1 MLTTN
6 LKYIIINSTI
16 GRKEKKVLK
25 KNERKQELLKI
36 AYNMFLTKGYDNTS
50 IDDIINEA
58 QIAKGTYYYYFE
70 SKEATLEEVIN
81 MMINE
86 EIEIAKNFLN
96 MPISI
101 PEKLVGIITSL
112 KPKMDEEE
120 IQNTLNKEENIIMH
134 EKINNRVIEEAIPL
148 LEQVIIEGI
157 EKNIFKCNHI
167 KERLKMLLIMSN
179 ELFDNNNFNLN
190 NIEVFIDT
198 AEKMLGAKEG
208 TLEFIKM
215 LIGGQNENNNK
226 C

>member
-1 MLTTN
+1 M
-6 LKYIIINSTI
+6 
-16 GRKEKKVLK
+16 K

-58 QIAKGTYYYYFE
+58 KIAKGTYYYYFE

-86 EIEIAKNFLN
+86 EVESAKGIVN

-101 PEKLVGIITSL
+101 PEKLVGVITSL
-112 KPKMDEEE
+112 RPKIDEQE
-120 IQNTLNKEENIIMH
+120 IQNTLNKKQNIVMH
-134 EKINNRVIEEAIPL
+134 EKINNRIMEEAIPL
-148 LEQVIIEGI
+148 LEQIINEGI
-157 EKNIFKCNHI
+157 QSNIFNCNHI
-167 KERLKMLLIMSN
+167 KERIRMLLIMSN
-179 ELFDNNNFNLN
+179 ELFDSDKFNIN
-190 NIEVFIDT
+190 DVEVFIDT

-215 LIGGQNENNNK
+215 LIGGQNE
-226 C
+226 

>member
-1 MLTTN
+1 
-6 LKYIIINSTI
+6 
-16 GRKEKKVLK
+16 LK

-58 QIAKGTYYYYFE
+58 KIAKGTYYYYFE

-86 EIEIAKNFLN
+86 EVESAKGIVN

-101 PEKLVGIITSL
+101 PEKLVGVITSL
-112 KPKMDEEE
+112 RPKIDEQE
-120 IQNTLNKEENIIMH
+120 IQNTLNKKQNIVMH
-134 EKINNRVIEEAIPL
+134 EKINNRIMEEAIPL
-148 LEQVIIEGI
+148 LEQIVNEGI
-157 EKNIFKCNHI
+157 QSNIFNCNHI
-167 KERLKMLLIMSN
+167 KERIRMLLIMSN
-179 ELFDNNNFNLN
+179 ELFDSDKFNIN
-190 NIEVFIDT
+190 DVEVFIDT

-215 LIGGQNENNNK
+215 LIGGQNE
-226 C
+226 

>member
-1 MLTTN
+1 M
-6 LKYIIINSTI
+6 
-16 GRKEKKVLK
+16 K

-58 QIAKGTYYYYFE
+58 KIAKGTYYYYFE

-86 EIEIAKNFLN
+86 EVESAKGIVN

-101 PEKLVGIITSL
+101 PEKLVGVITSL
-112 KPKMDEEE
+112 RPKIDEQE
-120 IQNTLNKEENIIMH
+120 IQNTLNKKQNIVMH
-134 EKINNRVIEEAIPL
+134 EKINNRIMEEAIPL
-148 LEQVIIEGI
+148 LEQIVNEGI
-157 EKNIFKCNHI
+157 QSNIFNCNHI
-167 KERLKMLLIMSN
+167 KERIRMLLIMSN
-179 ELFDNNNFNLN
+179 ELFDSDKFNIN
-190 NIEVFIDT
+190 DVEVFIDT

-215 LIGGQNENNNK
+215 LIGGQNE
-226 C
+226 